1 MTPPLKYSLRNRLWM
16 AVLMFVCRVGTVAFL
31 KIRCHRCE
39 NLPRTGPGMVLSNH
53 QSYLDPIA
61 AAVACP
67 RRMSA
72 VARQTLF
79 RFALFRWLID
89 SLGAFPLDQ
98 DGSGLSGVKQWLK
111 HLRQGELMLI
121 YPEGARTFDGQLL
134 PLKPGFAA
142 VARRARVPLVPL
154 AIDGALQAWP
164 RWQLLPGGGVIQVQF
179 GPPIQ
184 PDDLDGL
191 SDEQLAAEAARRMQD
206 CLDEARRRRIAR
218 CSRWQRM
225 VDQAVYRAS
234 ARVKRDETGS
244 VKNSS
249 AFEQRSAV

>member
-1 MTPPLKYSLRNRLWM
+1 MVERSLANRIFYDAIRW
-16 AVLMFVCRVGTVAFL
+16 FCRVVFVATY
-31 KIRCHRCE
+31 RVRCE
-39 NLPRTGPGMVLSNH
+39 GRQYLPPSGGAMVLSNH

-61 AAVACP
+61 AGVACP
-67 RRMSA
+67 RRLSA

-98 DGSGLSGVKQWLK
+98 EGSGLSGVKQWLK
-111 HLRQGELMLI
+111 HLRQGELLLI

-142 VARRARVPLVPL
+142 IARRARVPLVPL
-154 AIDGALQAWP
+154 AIDGAFQAWP

-184 PDDLDGL
+184 PHDLDRL

-225 VDQAVYRAS
+225 VDQAVYRTS
-234 ARVKRDETGS
+234 ARLKRDETGS
-244 VKNSS
+244 GNNSS